1 MVYNSDHALHATRY
15 ATYIRKCTGHESAIG
30 FKLSTGEDLASH
42 LRIDKPA
49 LPPPPPPGLA
59 TCNNHIP

>member
-1 MVYNSDHALHATRY
+1 MVYNSDHALHATRH

-42 LRIDKPA
+42 LRIDKDTVFFA
-49 LPPPPPPGLA
+49 FFFVFLS
-59 TCNNHIP
+59 T